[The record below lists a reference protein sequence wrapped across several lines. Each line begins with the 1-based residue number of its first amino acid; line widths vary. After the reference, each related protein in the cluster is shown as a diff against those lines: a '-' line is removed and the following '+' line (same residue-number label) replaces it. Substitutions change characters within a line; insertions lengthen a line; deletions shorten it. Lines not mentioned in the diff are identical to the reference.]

1 VSRYRH
7 KVQMGLFVNP
17 TMTEAQKRGV
27 HVQALQQRNGELEQA
42 LQQANLLTLAL
53 HTVVEVVG

>member
-1 VSRYRH
+1 
-7 KVQMGLFVNP
+7 MGLFVNP
-17 TMTEAQKRGV
+17 TMTEARKRGV